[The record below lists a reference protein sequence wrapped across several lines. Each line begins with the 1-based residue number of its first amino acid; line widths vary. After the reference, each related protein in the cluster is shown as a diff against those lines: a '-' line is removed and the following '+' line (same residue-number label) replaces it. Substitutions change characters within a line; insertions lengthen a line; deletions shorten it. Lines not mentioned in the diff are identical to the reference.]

1 MKTILCFGDSNTY
14 GVNPRGGRHPFYVR
28 WPGRLQMLLGS
39 QYDVIEEGFCGR
51 TTIWEDP
58 TAPGRCGIQALP
70 GILKNGGLPDLAI
83 LALGANDCKRYY
95 QADASAISAGMG
107 RLCRLIRET
116 AAQENQAAPLILL
129 LAPVHILEGIEHS
142 PYKGFDPDAPA
153 KSRAL
158 APLYKQLA
166 QEESC
171 LFFDAA
177 AAAQASPFDK
187 LHMEK
192 EAHLAIAQ
200 GLLPI
205 IKQALP
211 PAM

>member
-1 MKTILCFGDSNTY
+1 M
-14 GVNPRGGRHPFYVR
+14 
-28 WPGRLQMLLGS
+28 
-39 QYDVIEEGFCGR
+39 
-51 TTIWEDP
+51 
-58 TAPGRCGIQALP
+58 
-70 GILKNGGLPDLAI
+70 KNGGLPDLAI

-95 QADASAISAGMG
+95 QADASAITAGMG

>member
-39 QYDVIEEGFCGR
+39 PYDVIEEGFCGR

-95 QADASAISAGMG
+95 QADASAITAGMG

-158 APLYKQLA
+158 PPLYEKLA
-166 QEESC
+166 ARENC

-177 AAAQASPFDK
+177 GIAQASPIDK

-200 GLLPI
+200 GLLPLI
-205 IKQALP
+205 QRTLERI
-211 PAM
+211 